1 VGVQLADTHQDPNLV
16 DELPPVFQKL
26 LRAEQLL
33 LNCATVEGTFF
44 VECFH
49 GDGAVALACVIKGI
63 PCICPFDTQYGD
75 EFDLLKNGE
84 VLNEL
89 VRTER
94 VGSSH
99 IGTPCQ
105 SVTIAR
111 SPQLSDADHIE
122 GLPGLLPHQLELV
135 RLGTALIRWSV
146 QFCLLLHQHGGFFSL
161 ENPVGSWAWWFP
173 CMIALYLMTGVI
185 CTLFKQQQFGTPY
198 EKQTLFIHDVPTYH
212 RMKEEVSLPRP
223 TLKLRGR
230 LKFDGIECFKTKLS
244 QAYPVDMGL
253 RMADLLVE
261 ALALKARARD
271 AGIPA
276 A

>member
-1 VGVQLADTHQDPNLV
+1 MVVQLADTHQDPSLFG
-16 DELPPVFQKL
+16 ELAQVFQKL

-99 IGTPCQ
+99 IGTPCE
-105 SVTIAR
+105 SVTTAR
-111 SPQLSDADHIE
+111 SPQLRDADHIE
-122 GLPGLLPHQLELV
+122 GLPGLFL
-135 RLGTALIRWSV
+135 TSWNWSGWE
-146 QFCLLLHQHGGFFSL
+146 QH
-161 ENPVGSWAWWFP
+161 
-173 CMIALYLMTGVI
+173 
-185 CTLFKQQQFGTPY
+185 
-198 EKQTLFIHDVPTYH
+198 
-212 RMKEEVSLPRP
+212 
-223 TLKLRGR
+223 
-230 LKFDGIECFKTKLS
+230 
-244 QAYPVDMGL
+244 
-253 RMADLLVE
+253 
-261 ALALKARARD
+261 
-271 AGIPA
+271 
-276 A
+276 

>member
-1 VGVQLADTHQDPNLV
+1 MGVQLADTHQDPSLV
-16 DELPPVFQKL
+16 DELPQVFQRL
-26 LRAEQLL
+26 QRAEQLL
-33 LNCATVEGTFF
+33 FNCATVEGTFF

-105 SVTIAR
+105 SVTTAR
-111 SPQLSDADHIE
+111 SPQLRDADHIE

-135 RLGTALIRWSV
+135 RLGTALIRWSA
-146 QFCLLLHQHGGFFSL
+146 QFCLLLHQHGCSSVWRTQLVHGHG
-161 ENPVGSWAWWFP
+161 GS
-173 CMIALYLMTGVI
+173 
-185 CTLFKQQQFGTPY
+185 
-198 EKQTLFIHDVPTYH
+198 
-212 RMKEEVSLPRP
+212 
-223 TLKLRGR
+223 
-230 LKFDGIECFKTKLS
+230 
-244 QAYPVDMGL
+244 
-253 RMADLLVE
+253 
-261 ALALKARARD
+261 RA
-271 AGIPA
+271 
-276 A
+276 